1 MKRTHK
7 RILGFF
13 GLTLVAITTV
23 FAASLPTPEANAV
36 TTLTDTISVRVV
48 GAVPDVNLISP
59 EPGSEMVS
67 PSQTI
72 AFDYEN
78 VETVTITLKYT
89 DVDGNEYEYILQ
101 TYDTD
106 YEAGSITYNLDL
118 SEANYGYG
126 EYVVTISGD
135 GFDGVKDE
143 DSLSFSY
150 YPIVAESREDED
162 TGLIYVDL
170 EYEGDDGTGTG
181 EVAKIEINVYDED
194 GNLVT
199 PLSPITVTPPE
210 TSVEIPFSD
219 YDLPSGTYKIEVV
232 AYDDEDNELYRA
244 YTLYI
249 VYEAI
254 PVPDTGAL
262 FKNLNIAQADYLI
275 TGLIAFFAFGLFGIF
290 FIAKKQKKSS
300 RRR

>member
-150 YPIVAESREDED
+150 YPVVAESREDED

-290 FIAKKQKKSS
+290 FIAK
-300 RRR
+300 

>member
-150 YPIVAESREDED
+150 YPVVAESREDED